1 MHYKITVSRAVFMS
15 FAVVLLVLI
24 SLVCLAPL
32 WHVLMGSLSN
42 PTQVGITQ
50 GLILYPLQNLDTHA
64 YSIILTYQR
73 LWNGYLNTFIYIFL
87 QCVLTGVATIVAGYV
102 FSRNRFRF
110 RNTFMLIISS
120 TMLFNGGM
128 IPMYMVVRSLGLLD
142 TRWAIVVPGMLSV
155 FNIIIMRTAMQGISD
170 ALEEAARLD
179 GANDFTIMFRME
191 LAQVKE
197 PEDIPRVIKDT
208 HTGMVGNRALCEL
221 VLRAGHAPAYLYVF
235 DHDLPGNN
243 DGSFHSSE
251 LWYVFGTFERCW
263 RPMTGTDFELSRAMT
278 AYWANFAKRKNPNGE
293 KLPTWKPY
301 TETDRENMLFQEKP
315 HCEQVEEN
323 PLQAFV
329 LKYIMED

>member
-64 YSIILTYQR
+64 CSIILTYQR

-155 FNIIIMRTAMQGISD
+155 FNIIIMRTAMQGISN

-179 GANDFTIMFRME
+179 GANDFTIMFRIILPLCKSTFAVIMLFSAVAKWNDFMSALMYLPTRTDLYPLQMVLRDILME
-191 LAQVKE
+191 NSEITSSTAALQDSSSIYRQNTEYAAIVVSTLPILCIYPFVQKYFV
-197 PEDIPRVIKDT
+197 
-208 HTGMVGNRALCEL
+208 TGMTIGAVKA
-221 VLRAGHAPAYLYVF
+221 
-235 DHDLPGNN
+235 
-243 DGSFHSSE
+243 
-251 LWYVFGTFERCW
+251 
-263 RPMTGTDFELSRAMT
+263 
-278 AYWANFAKRKNPNGE
+278 
-293 KLPTWKPY
+293 
-301 TETDRENMLFQEKP
+301 
-315 HCEQVEEN
+315 
-323 PLQAFV
+323 
-329 LKYIMED
+329 

>member
-1 MHYKITVSRAVFMS
+1 MLNLIFHRRDDGSDHIVGLDLIACDRLVDSVLKKNQNNAEQRNYQGKKTDGSKGTYAESLGCSTVEELRELPWK
-15 FAVVLLVLI
+15 VLDEAI
-24 SLVCLAPL
+24 GPQIPPKYYF
-32 WHVLMGSLSN
+32 G
-42 PTQVGITQ
+42 T
-50 GLILYPLQNLDTHA
+50 
-64 YSIILTYQR
+64 IID
-73 LWNGYLNTFIYIFL
+73 GYFL
-87 QCVLTGVATIVAGYV
+87 QHTPSQAYFCGEFPDIPIMVG
-102 FSRNRFRF
+102 
-110 RNTFMLIISS
+110 NTSGEASMFGSGSMSVKEWERLQEC
-120 TMLFNGGM
+120 LFGNKAQA
-128 IPMYMVVRSLGLLD
+128 Y
-142 TRWAIVVPGMLSV
+142 
-155 FNIIIMRTAMQGISD
+155 
-170 ALEEAARLD
+170 
-179 GANDFTIMFRME
+179 ME

>member
-32 WHVLMGSLSN
+32 WHVLMDSLSN

-50 GLILYPLQNLDTHA
+50 GLILYRLQNLDTHA

-179 GANDFTIMFRME
+179 GANDFTIMFRIILPLCKSTFAVIMLFSAVAKWNDFMSALMYLPTRTDLYPLQMVLRDILME
-191 LAQVKE
+191 NSEITSSTAALQDSSSIYRQNTEYAAIVVSTLPILCIYPFVQKYFV
-197 PEDIPRVIKDT
+197 
-208 HTGMVGNRALCEL
+208 TGMTIGAVKA
-221 VLRAGHAPAYLYVF
+221 
-235 DHDLPGNN
+235 
-243 DGSFHSSE
+243 
-251 LWYVFGTFERCW
+251 
-263 RPMTGTDFELSRAMT
+263 
-278 AYWANFAKRKNPNGE
+278 
-293 KLPTWKPY
+293 
-301 TETDRENMLFQEKP
+301 
-315 HCEQVEEN
+315 
-323 PLQAFV
+323 
-329 LKYIMED
+329 

>member
-179 GANDFTIMFRME
+179 GANDFTIMFRIILPICKSTFAVIMLFSAVAKWNDFMSALMYLPTRTDLYPLQMVLRDILME
-191 LAQVKE
+191 NSEITSSTAALQDSSSIYRQNTEYAAIVVSTLPILCIYPFVQKYFV
-197 PEDIPRVIKDT
+197 
-208 HTGMVGNRALCEL
+208 TGMTIGAVKA
-221 VLRAGHAPAYLYVF
+221 
-235 DHDLPGNN
+235 
-243 DGSFHSSE
+243 
-251 LWYVFGTFERCW
+251 
-263 RPMTGTDFELSRAMT
+263 
-278 AYWANFAKRKNPNGE
+278 
-293 KLPTWKPY
+293 
-301 TETDRENMLFQEKP
+301 
-315 HCEQVEEN
+315 
-323 PLQAFV
+323 
-329 LKYIMED
+329 

>member
-120 TMLFNGGM
+120 TINGNDSTSFDDFRETLSSYGM
-128 IPMYMVVRSLGLLD
+128 DR
-142 TRWAIVVPGMLSV
+142 IVE
-155 FNIIIMRTAMQGISD
+155 IYQ
-170 ALEEAARLD
+170 AAYDRY
-179 GANDFTIMFRME
+179 
-191 LAQVKE
+191 LA
-197 PEDIPRVIKDT
+197 R
-208 HTGMVGNRALCEL
+208 
-221 VLRAGHAPAYLYVF
+221 
-235 DHDLPGNN
+235 
-243 DGSFHSSE
+243 
-251 LWYVFGTFERCW
+251 
-263 RPMTGTDFELSRAMT
+263 
-278 AYWANFAKRKNPNGE
+278 
-293 KLPTWKPY
+293 
-301 TETDRENMLFQEKP
+301 
-315 HCEQVEEN
+315 
-323 PLQAFV
+323 
-329 LKYIMED
+329 

>member
-50 GLILYPLQNLDTHA
+50 GLILCPLQNLDTHA

-102 FSRNRFRF
+102 FSRNRFWF

-128 IPMYMVVRSLGLLD
+128 IPMYMMVRSLGLLD

-179 GANDFTIMFRME
+179 GANDFTIMFRIILPLCKSTFAVIMLFSAVAKWNDFMSALMYLPTRTDLYPLQMVLRDILME
-191 LAQVKE
+191 NSEITSSTAALQDSSSIYRQNTEYAAIVVSTLPILCIYPFVQKYFV
-197 PEDIPRVIKDT
+197 
-208 HTGMVGNRALCEL
+208 TGMTIGAVKA
-221 VLRAGHAPAYLYVF
+221 
-235 DHDLPGNN
+235 
-243 DGSFHSSE
+243 
-251 LWYVFGTFERCW
+251 
-263 RPMTGTDFELSRAMT
+263 
-278 AYWANFAKRKNPNGE
+278 
-293 KLPTWKPY
+293 
-301 TETDRENMLFQEKP
+301 
-315 HCEQVEEN
+315 
-323 PLQAFV
+323 
-329 LKYIMED
+329 

>member
-110 RNTFMLIISS
+110 RNTFMLLHKTTSFRSAASS
-120 TMLFNGGM
+120 LE
-128 IPMYMVVRSLGLLD
+128 SA
-142 TRWAIVVPGMLSV
+142 AIC
-155 FNIIIMRTAMQGISD
+155 
-170 ALEEAARLD
+170 ALTSAAFS
-179 GANDFTIMFRME
+179 GSDFTAAVR
-191 LAQVKE
+191 
-197 PEDIPRVIKDT
+197 
-208 HTGMVGNRALCEL
+208 C
-221 VLRAGHAPAYLYVF
+221 VL
-235 DHDLPGNN
+235 
-243 DGSFHSSE
+243 
-251 LWYVFGTFERCW
+251 
-263 RPMTGTDFELSRAMT
+263 
-278 AYWANFAKRKNPNGE
+278 
-293 KLPTWKPY
+293 
-301 TETDRENMLFQEKP
+301 
-315 HCEQVEEN
+315 
-323 PLQAFV
+323 
-329 LKYIMED
+329 

>member
-1 MHYKITVSRAVFMS
+1 MTECFER
-15 FAVVLLVLI
+15 
-24 SLVCLAPL
+24 C
-32 WHVLMGSLSN
+32 G
-42 PTQVGITQ
+42 TDITQ

-128 IPMYMVVRSLGLLD
+128 IPMYMMVRSLGLLD

-179 GANDFTIMFRME
+179 GANDFTIMFRIILPLCKSTFAVIMLFSAVAKWNDFMSALMYLPTRTDLYPLQMVLRDILME
-191 LAQVKE
+191 NSEITSSTAALQDSSSIYRQNTEYAAIVVSTLPVLCIYPFVQKYFV
-197 PEDIPRVIKDT
+197 
-208 HTGMVGNRALCEL
+208 TGMTIGAVKA
-221 VLRAGHAPAYLYVF
+221 
-235 DHDLPGNN
+235 
-243 DGSFHSSE
+243 
-251 LWYVFGTFERCW
+251 
-263 RPMTGTDFELSRAMT
+263 
-278 AYWANFAKRKNPNGE
+278 
-293 KLPTWKPY
+293 
-301 TETDRENMLFQEKP
+301 
-315 HCEQVEEN
+315 
-323 PLQAFV
+323 
-329 LKYIMED
+329 

>member
-128 IPMYMVVRSLGLLD
+128 IPMYIVMTLSLRHTQILQTATRPLKFCRCTAPLARSRSMQE
-142 TRWAIVVPGMLSV
+142 TRSTV
-155 FNIIIMRTAMQGISD
+155 F
-170 ALEEAARLD
+170 
-179 GANDFTIMFRME
+179 
-191 LAQVKE
+191 
-197 PEDIPRVIKDT
+197 P
-208 HTGMVGNRALCEL
+208 ALCS
-221 VLRAGHAPAYLYVF
+221 A
-235 DHDLPGNN
+235 
-243 DGSFHSSE
+243 SI
-251 LWYVFGTFERCW
+251 
-263 RPMTGTDFELSRAMT
+263 AM
-278 AYWANFAKRKNPNGE
+278 
-293 KLPTWKPY
+293 
-301 TETDRENMLFQEKP
+301 
-315 HCEQVEEN
+315 
-323 PLQAFV
+323 
-329 LKYIMED
+329 

>member
-50 GLILYPLQNLDTHA
+50 GLILYLLQNLDTHA

-128 IPMYMVVRSLGLLD
+128 IPMYMMVRSLGLLD

-179 GANDFTIMFRME
+179 GANDFTIMFRIILPLCKSTFAVIMLFSAVAKWNDFMSALMYLPTRTDLYPLQMVLRDILME
-191 LAQVKE
+191 NSEITSSTAALQDSSSIYRQNTEYAAIVVSTLPILCIYPFVQKYFV
-197 PEDIPRVIKDT
+197 
-208 HTGMVGNRALCEL
+208 TGMTIGAVKA
-221 VLRAGHAPAYLYVF
+221 
-235 DHDLPGNN
+235 
-243 DGSFHSSE
+243 
-251 LWYVFGTFERCW
+251 
-263 RPMTGTDFELSRAMT
+263 
-278 AYWANFAKRKNPNGE
+278 
-293 KLPTWKPY
+293 
-301 TETDRENMLFQEKP
+301 
-315 HCEQVEEN
+315 
-323 PLQAFV
+323 
-329 LKYIMED
+329 

>member
-50 GLILYPLQNLDTHA
+50 SLILYPLQNLDTHA

-128 IPMYMVVRSLGLLD
+128 IPMYMMVRSLGLLD

-179 GANDFTIMFRME
+179 GANDFTIMFRIILPLCKSTFAVIMLFSAVAKWNDFMSALMYLPTRTDLYPLQMVLRDILME
-191 LAQVKE
+191 NSEITSSTAALQDSSSIYRQNTEYAAIVVSTLPILCIYPFVQKYFV
-197 PEDIPRVIKDT
+197 
-208 HTGMVGNRALCEL
+208 TGMTIGAVKA
-221 VLRAGHAPAYLYVF
+221 
-235 DHDLPGNN
+235 
-243 DGSFHSSE
+243 
-251 LWYVFGTFERCW
+251 
-263 RPMTGTDFELSRAMT
+263 
-278 AYWANFAKRKNPNGE
+278 
-293 KLPTWKPY
+293 
-301 TETDRENMLFQEKP
+301 
-315 HCEQVEEN
+315 
-323 PLQAFV
+323 
-329 LKYIMED
+329 

>member
-179 GANDFTIMFRME
+179 GANDFTIMFRII
-191 LAQVKE
+191 LPLCKSTFA
-197 PEDIPRVIKDT
+197 VI
-208 HTGMVGNRALCEL
+208 
-221 VLRAGHAPAYLYVF
+221 
-235 DHDLPGNN
+235 
-243 DGSFHSSE
+243 
-251 LWYVFGTFERCW
+251 
-263 RPMTGTDFELSRAMT
+263 
-278 AYWANFAKRKNPNGE
+278 
-293 KLPTWKPY
+293 
-301 TETDRENMLFQEKP
+301 MLFSAVAKW
-315 HCEQVEEN
+315 N
-323 PLQAFV
+323 DFMSAL
-329 LKYIMED
+329 M

>member
-50 GLILYPLQNLDTHA
+50 SLILYPLQNLDTHA

-179 GANDFTIMFRME
+179 GANDFTIMFRIILPLCKSTFAVIMLFSAVAKWNDFMSALMYLPTRTDLYPLQMVLRDILME
-191 LAQVKE
+191 NSEITSSTAALQDSSSIYRQNTEYAAIVVSTLPILCIYPFVQKYFV
-197 PEDIPRVIKDT
+197 
-208 HTGMVGNRALCEL
+208 TGMTIGAVKA
-221 VLRAGHAPAYLYVF
+221 
-235 DHDLPGNN
+235 
-243 DGSFHSSE
+243 
-251 LWYVFGTFERCW
+251 
-263 RPMTGTDFELSRAMT
+263 
-278 AYWANFAKRKNPNGE
+278 
-293 KLPTWKPY
+293 
-301 TETDRENMLFQEKP
+301 
-315 HCEQVEEN
+315 
-323 PLQAFV
+323 
-329 LKYIMED
+329 

>member
-120 TMLFNGGM
+120 TMLFNGG
-128 IPMYMVVRSLGLLD
+128 I
-142 TRWAIVVPGMLSV
+142 
-155 FNIIIMRTAMQGISD
+155 
-170 ALEEAARLD
+170 
-179 GANDFTIMFRME
+179 
-191 LAQVKE
+191 
-197 PEDIPRVIKDT
+197 
-208 HTGMVGNRALCEL
+208 
-221 VLRAGHAPAYLYVF
+221 
-235 DHDLPGNN
+235 
-243 DGSFHSSE
+243 
-251 LWYVFGTFERCW
+251 
-263 RPMTGTDFELSRAMT
+263 
-278 AYWANFAKRKNPNGE
+278 GE
-293 KLPTWKPY
+293 KSFFFVPKKGVLHTQIPSCFS
-301 TETDRENMLFQEKP
+301 L
-315 HCEQVEEN
+315 QVEG
-323 PLQAFV
+323 LGIKIF
-329 LKYIMED
+329 LT

>member
-170 ALEEAARLD
+170 ALEEAARFYHYVSHHPTPLQIHLCGDYAVLGGRKVERLHVGLNVSAHPYGFVPSADGTSGYLD
-179 GANDFTIMFRME
+179 GE
-191 LAQVKE
+191 
-197 PEDIPRVIKDT
+197 
-208 HTGMVGNRALCEL
+208 
-221 VLRAGHAPAYLYVF
+221 
-235 DHDLPGNN
+235 
-243 DGSFHSSE
+243 
-251 LWYVFGTFERCW
+251 
-263 RPMTGTDFELSRAMT
+263 
-278 AYWANFAKRKNPNGE
+278 
-293 KLPTWKPY
+293 
-301 TETDRENMLFQEKP
+301 
-315 HCEQVEEN
+315 
-323 PLQAFV
+323 
-329 LKYIMED
+329 